1 MKLTRTFSILL
12 AASIATA
19 CSQEF
24 SSRHDSE
31 QLGEGEYVENPE
43 TGLPVNPSRRR
54 LPSSVKIVSDTEKNF
69 AINLAVLTPEQAT
82 IVKSAWANYE
92 IILSG
97 GHPDCPEA
105 PFAPADG
112 GTTIYFCDGYD
123 IVRVHGL
130 SGTVESPG
138 YDYGPSLD
146 LLNGQRIERLK
157 FYTQEQMATLDRPAR

>member
-1 MKLTRTFSILL
+1 MKFTRTFSILL
-12 AASIATA
+12 ASSIATA
-19 CSQEF
+19 CSQETV
-24 SSRHDSE
+24 SRPDLE
-31 QLGEGEYVENPE
+31 QLGEVEYVESPG
-43 TGLPVNPSRRR
+43 TGLPVNPPKRR
-54 LPSSVKIVSDTEKNF
+54 LPSFVKILSDTEKDF
-69 AINLAVLTPEQAT
+69 GIDLAELTPDQAS
-82 IVKSAWANYE
+82 IVKSAWASYE
-92 IILSG
+92 MILSG

-130 SGTVESPG
+130 SGTIESPG

-157 FYTQEQMATLDRPAR
+157 FYTQEQMAKLNRPAP